1 MLRKLALFLSLCLLL
16 LPASTA
22 LALYTE
28 FKTEEF
34 GPAVDSGMPGP
45 WKRPAD
51 MRSAIGRRYWSH
63 TGWDGWGQVH
73 EESTVAC
80 QGNVEAVNQALA
92 AFAKIPADEKQ
103 IRLFPAP
110 GAVRSLN
117 GKTTVPCDWHI
128 QWMSHTSFPRG
139 ERNTTTQRQTAL
151 MTVYIARTEPIG
163 DLDPRAADWI
173 KDLDDSRFAVRQ
185 RAFQMLADQRE
196 AALPLLQLNIKQA
209 ASIEQRMRL
218 EQLLAR
224 LDAIHVR
231 RLVLPKGI
239 AVTCL
244 DALMDE
250 EQKNWHSGNY
260 GKSWQAACNICAWA
274 EHTDAALP
282 LLVQILLDD
291 RVQARELA
299 LDAFARLGK
308 RAASVVPDLQAAQ
321 RQAPAARRECIRQ
334 ALSSVVQSSDIA
346 GVEEGWRRNRELR
359 KGIASFCSGT

>member
-1 MLRKLALFLSLCLLL
+1 MFRSWILFLSLCLFLTL
-16 LPASTA
+16 ASTA
-22 LALYTE
+22 FALYTE
-28 FKTEEF
+28 FKSEEF
-34 GPAVDSGMPGP
+34 GPAPISGGP
-45 WKRPAD
+45 ARWDRPHD
-51 MRSAIGRRYWSH
+51 LRSAAGRRYWSH
-63 TGWDGWGQVH
+63 TGWDGWGQMH

-103 IRLFPAP
+103 IRVFPAP

-117 GKTTVPCDWHI
+117 GKTTVACDWHI
-128 QWMSHTSFPRG
+128 HWMSHTSFPRG
-139 ERNTTTQRQTAL
+139 ERKTTTQRQTAI
-151 MTVYIARTEPIG
+151 MTVYVARTEPIG
-163 DLDPRAADWI
+163 DSDPRAADWI

-196 AALPLLQLNIKQA
+196 AALPLLQLSLKQA

-239 AVTCL
+239 A
-244 DALMDE
+244 ALMDQE
-250 EQKNWHSGNY
+250 LQNWHSDNY

-282 LLVQILLDD
+282 VLVQILLDD

-308 RAASVVPDLQAAQ
+308 RAASVVPALQAAQ
-321 RQAPAARRECIRQ
+321 RQAPAARRDGVRQ

-359 KGIASFCSGT
+359 KGIAGFCSGT